1 MERKTLRQVNIVISD
16 QILYRFQND
25 TIESLADILS
35 VFEEIKEW
43 FTDSRDDVWYSITEL
58 SLKKFTSNE
67 LIKIINEYDAIWYKN
82 LSEEQQSWYKDI
94 IIWVLKQ

>member
-16 QILYRFQND
+16 LILYRFQND

>member
-16 QILYRFQND
+16 LILYRFQND

-67 LIKIINEYDAIWYKN
+67 LIKIINEYDAIWYRN

>member
-16 QILYRFQND
+16 LILYRFQND

-58 SLKKFTSNE
+58 GLKKFTSNE